1 MKKLLGSLLIVLL
14 ATSYA
19 SAGLYTFTPVFD
31 AGDSEGGGDQWG
43 YICELGSYQAWLGFD
58 VSAIPDSET
67 ITLVALQGYMFASVT
82 SAERSCWYEPDDAWI
97 GNTTNPDTKALT
109 ELVGTLTH
117 NAEGWQTFNLDLTG
131 HDWQADL
138 ADDYVSLMVTGPTD
152 GEHICGRMYLMES
165 VDWIPVLKIE
175 TINQAIPAP
184 GALLL
189 AGIGTGL
196 AGWLRRRRA
205 L

>member
-14 ATSYA
+14 AASYA
-19 SAGLYTFTPVFD
+19 SAGLYTFTPTFD
-31 AGDSEGGGDQWG
+31 AGESEGGGDDWS
-43 YICELGSYQAWLGFD
+43 YICQLGSFQAWLGFD

-67 ITLVALQGYMFASVT
+67 ITLAALQVSMYDGDEP
-82 SAERSCWYEPDDAWI
+82 AERSCWYEPDDSWI
-97 GNTTNPDTKALT
+97 GAMTNPGDKALT

-117 NAEGWQTFNLDLTG
+117 DGDGWYTFNLDLTG
-131 HDWQADL
+131 HDWQTDL
-138 ADDYVSLMVTGPTD
+138 VDNYVSLMVTGPTD
-152 GEHICGRMYLMES
+152 GQHICGEMDLMES
-165 VDWIPVLKIE
+165 VDWMPVLKIE
-175 TINQAIPAP
+175 TIGQVIPAP